1 MWHAVRDL
9 RAPVGMR
16 VAASDRSAAQP
27 ATPRQR
33 VMSASAATVATSL
46 AACLTALLP
55 AAKRFPVATVTATLL
70 AVGSLSGC
78 SGGPVGSVGNVIT
91 ITATACGADW
101 QHPTA
106 GVQTLQIH
114 NAAASAVE
122 VTLVNAYNGAIYA
135 KVEGVGPGTTRAM
148 PVNVGS
154 DAYAFDCDG
163 STYGNRTGP
172 TIRVPGHVRGGVA
185 ILPLSQTAMSTAT
198 TEEEA
203 YVSGGLATVARQTAV
218 LAAEIK
224 AGDLSAARITW
235 LSAHMA
241 WERLGS
247 AYGMFGPYDDEIDGT
262 PFGLPLGVN
271 DPGFTGFYRLEYGLW
286 HSQSATELTGPA
298 ETLNLDVRSLE
309 TAYPGME
316 LLPPLAI
323 SDLALRTH
331 EVLENAMQQQLSG
344 QDNFGSGTTLAT
356 LAAGIDATRTQLS
369 FLHPLLIGRYQNLP
383 SLDNWL
389 DRLQGLVDVEKVS
402 RGWTP
407 VASLNTEQQEM
418 LDAAAGETVQ
428 LLALIPPLFEAD
440 PNS

>member
-1 MWHAVRDL
+1 MSHALRDL
-9 RAPVGMR
+9 RVPVGVR
-16 VAASDRSAAQP
+16 AAASAP
-27 ATPRQR
+27 PTTPGQR
-33 VMSASAATVATSL
+33 VMSASAAAATTSPATS
-46 AACLTALLP
+46 AWHG
-55 AAKRFPVATVTATLL
+55 AKRLSVATVTASLL
-70 AVGSLSGC
+70 AVGTLSGC
-78 SGGPVGSVGNVIT
+78 SGSHGAPTGNLIT
-91 ITATACGADW
+91 ITASVCGTGW
-101 QHPTA
+101 QHPAA
-106 GVQTLQIH
+106 GVQTLQIR

-154 DAYAFDCDG
+154 GAYVFDCDG

-172 TIRVPGHVRGGVA
+172 SFRVPGHVRGGVG
-185 ILPLSQTAMSTAT
+185 ILPASQSAMDTAT
-198 TEEEA
+198 NEEDT
-203 YVSGGLATVARQTAV
+203 YLISGLAAVARLTAT
-218 LAAEIK
+218 LAAEIRT
-224 AGDLSAARITW
+224 GDLAAARVTW
-235 LSAHMA
+235 LSAHMG

-271 DPGFTGFYRLEYGLW
+271 DPDFAGFYRLEYGLW
-286 HSQSATELTGPA
+286 HGQSATELTGPA
-298 ETLNLDVRSLE
+298 DILNVDVRSLE

-316 LLPPLAI
+316 LLPPLAL

-344 QDNFGSGTTLAT
+344 LDDFGSGTTLAT
-356 LAAGIDATRTQLS
+356 VAAGIDATRTQLG

-383 SLDNWL
+383 ALYYWL
-389 DRLQGLVDVEKVS
+389 DRLQSLVGAEKTS
-402 RGWTP
+402 HGWTP
-407 VASLNTEQQEM
+407 VTSLTTNQREM

-428 LLALIPPLFEAD
+428 LLALVPPLFEAD